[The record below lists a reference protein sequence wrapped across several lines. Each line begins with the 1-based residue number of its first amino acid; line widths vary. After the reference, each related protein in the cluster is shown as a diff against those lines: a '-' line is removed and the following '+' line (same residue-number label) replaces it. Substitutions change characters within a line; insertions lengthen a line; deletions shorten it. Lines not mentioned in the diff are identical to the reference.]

1 VSANRPHHDKPI
13 PFEEPLPMNLRTK
26 YTILVVWGVLVFVS
40 SASTFAADTVKLVR
54 SDNTVAVAING
65 EDFAT
70 YQFAKS
76 LPKPF
81 FSPVKL
87 AGTQISRPIVGED
100 YKGDHPHHKGI
111 WVSVDEVN
119 EIKFWAEKGKIEN
132 RSLELLA
139 AEGNP
144 AKLKTVNH
152 WIGPDGQDVL
162 IETTTIGIHAN
173 RLLTYD
179 IRFKM
184 ASSDVH
190 FRDTKEGL
198 LGFRIAESMREDK
211 GSGVIT
217 NADGKNGSKECWG
230 QRSAWVDYVGPVEG
244 KSFGVTI
251 FDHPKNF
258 RPSRYHV
265 RNYGLFSV
273 SPFGEAAYT
282 NNQEKPVDDVFPKG
296 SELRIRYGIFFH
308 TGDAASAKLPDVNAQ
323 FLKASE

>member
-1 VSANRPHHDKPI
+1 
-13 PFEEPLPMNLRTK
+13 MYLR
-26 YTILVVWGVLVFVS
+26 ILSSMCVIASLVACV
-40 SASTFAADTVKLVR
+40 ADGMAADVVR
-54 SDNTVAVAING
+54 LKRAGDTIAVTING
-65 EDFAT
+65 EEFST

-81 FSPVKL
+81 FSPVKV

-119 EIKFWAEKGKIEN
+119 DIKFWAEKGKIEN
-132 RSLELLA
+132 RGVELLV

-144 AKLKTVNH
+144 AKLKVENH
-152 WIGPDGQDVL
+152 WLGDDGQAVL
-162 IETTTIGIHAN
+162 VETTTIAIHAN

-184 ASSDVH
+184 ASGEVH

-211 GSGVIT
+211 GQGIIT
-217 NADGKNGSKECWG
+217 NADGKTGSKECWG
-230 QRSAWVDYVGPVEG
+230 QRSAWVDYVGPVDG
-244 KSFGVTI
+244 QKFGVTI
-251 FDHPKNF
+251 FDHPNNF

-265 RNYGLFSV
+265 RNYGLFSI
-273 SPFGEAAYT
+273 SPFGEKAYT
-282 NNQEKPVDDVFPKG
+282 NGREPEVDDVFAKG
-296 SELRIRYGIFFH
+296 TELRLRYGIYFH
-308 TGDAASAKLPDVNAQ
+308 AGAAAPASLNEVQSQFLRATGD
-323 FLKASE
+323 EI

>member
-1 VSANRPHHDKPI
+1 
-13 PFEEPLPMNLRTK
+13 MNLRTK
-26 YTILVVWGVLVFVS
+26 YTMLVVWGVLVCVS
-40 SASTFAADTVKLVR
+40 SARTFAADTVKLVR
-54 SDNTVAVAING
+54 SGDTVAVTING

-87 AGTQISRPIVGED
+87 AGTQLSRPIVGED

-132 RSLELLA
+132 RAVQLIR

-144 AKLKTVNH
+144 AVIQVRNH
-152 WIGPDGQDVL
+152 WQDDNGQAVL
-162 IETTTIGIHAN
+162 IETTNISIFAN
-173 RLLTYD
+173 RLLSYD
-179 IRFKM
+179 IRLQM
-184 ASSDVH
+184 VSGEVH
-190 FRDTKEGL
+190 FKDTKEGL

-217 NADGKNGSKECWG
+217 NADGKSGSKECWG
-230 QRSAWVDYVGPVEG
+230 QRSAWVDYVGPVDG

-296 SELRIRYGIFFH
+296 SELRMRYGIFFH

>member
-1 VSANRPHHDKPI
+1 
-13 PFEEPLPMNLRTK
+13 MNLRNA
-26 YTILVVWGVLVFVS
+26 YSMLVVWGVFVGVS
-40 SASTFAADTVKLVR
+40 SGRVIAADSVKLAR
-54 SDNTVAVAING
+54 SGDTIAVTING
-65 EDFAT
+65 EEFAT
-70 YQFAKS
+70 YHFAKS

-81 FSPVKL
+81 FSPVKI

-132 RSLELLA
+132 RGVELVV

-144 AKLKTVNH
+144 AKLKTENH
-152 WIGPDGQDVL
+152 WLGSDGAAVL
-162 IETTTIGIHAN
+162 IETTTIAIHAN
-173 RLLTYD
+173 RLLNYD

-184 ASSDVH
+184 ANSDVH

-230 QRSAWVDYVGPVEG
+230 QRSAWVDYVGPVDG
-244 KSFGVTI
+244 KTFGVTI

-265 RNYGLFSV
+265 RNYGLFSA

-282 NNQEKPVDDVFPKG
+282 NNSEKPVDDVFPIG

-308 TGDAASAKLPDVNAQ
+308 IGDAASAKLPDVNAQ
-323 FLKASE
+323 FLKSAE

>member
-1 VSANRPHHDKPI
+1 
-13 PFEEPLPMNLRTK
+13 MNLRTVCSM
-26 YTILVVWGVLVFVS
+26 LVVWGTLTWLS
-40 SASTFAADTVKLVR
+40 SAGGWAADTVKLVR
-54 SDNTVAVAING
+54 GSDTIAVTING
-65 EDFAT
+65 EEFAT

-81 FSPVKL
+81 FSPVKV
-87 AGTQISRPIVGED
+87 AGTQVSRPIVGED

-119 EIKFWAEKGKIEN
+119 EIKFWAEKGQIEN
-132 RSLELLA
+132 RGLKLLV

-144 AKLKTVNH
+144 AVMLTENH
-152 WIGPDGQDVL
+152 WLDDKGQAVL

-179 IRFKM
+179 IRLRM
-184 ASSDVH
+184 ANSDVH

-230 QRSAWVDYVGPVEG
+230 QRSAWVDYVGPVDG

-282 NNQEKPVDDVFPKG
+282 NNQEKLVDDVFPKG
-296 SELRIRYGIFFH
+296 SELRMRYGIFFH
-308 TGDAASAKLPDVNAQ
+308 TGDAASAKLPGVNAQ
-323 FLKASE
+323 FLKASDDAK

>member
-1 VSANRPHHDKPI
+1 MK
-13 PFEEPLPMNLRTK
+13 LRTACW
-26 YTILVVWGVLVFVS
+26 LSVVGGLF
-40 SASTFAADTVKLVR
+40 TLFAASVGTAADCVKLACQGDTVGV
-54 SDNTVAVAING
+54 TING
-65 EDFAT
+65 EEFAT

-81 FSPVKL
+81 FSPVKVG
-87 AGTQISRPIVGED
+87 GTQISRPIVGEG

-132 RSLELLA
+132 HSVELLV

-144 AKLKTVNH
+144 AKLKTENH
-152 WIGPDGQDVL
+152 WLGPDGKAVL
-162 IETTTIGIHAN
+162 VETTTIAIHAN
-173 RLLTYD
+173 RLLNYD

-184 ASSDVH
+184 VSGEVH
-190 FRDTKEGL
+190 FKDTKEGL
-198 LGFRIAESMREDK
+198 LGFRIEESMREDK
-211 GSGVIT
+211 GSGVIS
-217 NADGKNGSKECWG
+217 NAEGKNGSKECWG
-230 QRSAWVDYVGPVEG
+230 QRSAWVDYVGPVGG
-244 KSFGVTI
+244 KTFGVTI

-282 NNQEKPVDDVFPKG
+282 NNAEKPVNDVFPKG
-296 SELRIRYGIFFH
+296 SELRMRYGIFFH
-308 TGDAASAKLPDVNAQ
+308 TGDAASAKLADVNAQ
-323 FLKASE
+323 FLKAAE